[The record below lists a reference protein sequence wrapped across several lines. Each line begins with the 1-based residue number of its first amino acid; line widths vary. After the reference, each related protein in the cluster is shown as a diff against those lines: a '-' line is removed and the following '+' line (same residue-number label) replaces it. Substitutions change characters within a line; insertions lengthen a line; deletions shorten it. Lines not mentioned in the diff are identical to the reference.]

1 MNVETST
8 HLGRY
13 FYLKRS
19 LGLLRNP
26 RRMASPKVAQLR
38 SAFIK
43 KQSLRSFAG
52 HIQTTFVKVPLAYC
66 RRPQSSNI
74 MIALS

>member
-8 HLGRY
+8 HLGSN

-38 SAFIK
+38 SASKRKFAFQK
-43 KQSLRSFAG
+43 KDESNF
-52 HIQTTFVKVPLAYC
+52 QTLINQLKF
-66 RRPQSSNI
+66 Q
-74 MIALS
+74 